1 MAIEKTLGIIKP
13 DGVKRNLIGKIF
25 ERVESAGL
33 KIVALQ
39 LLNLDLT
46 KAEGFYSVHKGK
58 PFFSSLVS
66 YMTSGPVV
74 PFAMEGDDAI
84 NRWRE
89 LMGATNPANAAP
101 GTIRKD
107 FALNI
112 EQNTVH
118 GSDSPGTAKFELNYF
133 FP

>member
-1 MAIEKTLGIIKP
+1 MTLERTLGIIKP

-25 ERVESAGL
+25 QRVEAAGL

-39 LLNLDLT
+39 LLNLNLA
-46 KAEGFYSVHKGK
+46 KAEGFYAVHKGK
-58 PFFSSLVS
+58 PFFNSLVS

-84 NRWRE
+84 NRWRQ